1 MNKLLYEF
9 KRRKK
14 NRLLILALAAGFLW
28 WASGAE
34 YPCHIVRTYE
44 IDGLEYA
51 DYVSGDNA
59 FHCVYIEDV
68 PQHVKEGRK

>member
-28 WASGAE
+28 CASGIE
-34 YPCHIVRTYE
+34 TPCYIVRTYE